1 MSAKKMELEGGESF
15 FASFFLLLLFAH
27 VVTDDALFQLIR
39 SICEHFS
46 ERSRCIDCKKAGT
59 GGG

>member
-1 MSAKKMELEGGESF
+1 MSLS
-15 FASFFLLLLFAH
+15 LLLSSSSFSSFSSSSSYYLH

-39 SICEHFS
+39 AICEHKK
-46 ERSRCIDCKKAGT
+46 RRDTCIDCKKAGT